1 MVTGRGRSSP
11 CISSHI
17 YGLDKQEKIKGQKI
31 RCWHV
36 DFVFIFLYFVIKII
50 QVEEVSWIVS
60 CIFSSFLRLLHNFLS
75 HFSCFLASMTVAILF
90 NAKLVGGGLR
100 STKLYLSCNHIR

>member
-1 MVTGRGRSSP
+1 MSAEPDEVKSLACRFWISSSVKTGTGNGDRRGQIIMHPGLEMVTGRGRSS

-17 YGLDKQEKIKGQKI
+17 DGLDKQEKIKGRKI

-36 DFVFIFLYFVIKII
+36 DFVIKIV

-60 CIFSSFLRLLHNFLS
+60 CIFSSFLRLLHIF
-75 HFSCFLASMTVAILF
+75 
-90 NAKLVGGGLR
+90 
-100 STKLYLSCNHIR
+100 